1 MENRL
6 PRKLAAILYADVA
19 GYSRLTG
26 DDEDATHKALSEY
39 LDLITSTIQSNH
51 GTVMHFAGDAVLAMF
66 EAVVDAVSSA
76 TAIQELLLSRNSD
89 LPASRK
95 LQFRIGVNLGD
106 VIEDRGDI
114 YGDGV
119 NIAARLEALADP
131 GGICISDAVRSA
143 VGNKLGL
150 VYEDL
155 GEQQVKNITEAVR
168 AYKVVIDKGDSA
180 TAQPD
185 KPLLEIPDE
194 PSIAVLPFTNMSN
207 DPEQEFFSDG
217 ISEDIITALSKVS
230 AFMVIAR
237 NSTFIYKGQ
246 AVDIKQVGREQGVRY
261 VLEGSVRK
269 SGNRVRITAQ
279 LIDAATGKH
288 KWAERYDRDLE
299 DIFAVQDEITHNIVA
314 ELDVQ
319 LLAGEQAR
327 LWSSGTENL
336 EAWECLRRAR
346 DLMDAY
352 QVENHSEVKRLLQRA
367 IDLDPEYASAWSM
380 LAGLHFHIEEDAR
393 YSGEER
399 KQALQS
405 TRDYALQAIKC
416 DPSCAPAYSTLG
428 LYYLNLKEYDEAIR
442 NANISV
448 DIAPN
453 YPTTLAVSAVILNKC
468 GQPERAIECMRK
480 AMRLCPVYPLWYLS
494 ILGQI
499 LRVLGRTDEAIGAY
513 TEMIKRYPD
522 SLEGQVGLAEILG
535 RADRTVAAKAA
546 AAEVLRINPDFS
558 ISEYVENLSYRDPAE
573 ITRFEEGLRKA
584 GLPE

>member
-19 GYSRLTG
+19 EYSRLSG
-26 DDEDATHKALSEY
+26 EDEDATHKTLSEY

-76 TAIQELLLSRNSD
+76 TAIQELLLSRNTG
-89 LPASRK
+89 LTESRK

-143 VGNKLGL
+143 IGNKPGL
-150 VYEDL
+150 VYEDM
-155 GEQQVKNITEAVR
+155 GEQQVKNIAEAVR
-168 AYKVVIDKGDSA
+168 TYKIVIDTGDSGTVVA
-180 TAQPD
+180 DMPV
-185 KPLLEIPDE
+185 LEIPEE

-237 NSTFIYKGQ
+237 SSTFIYKGK

-279 LIDAATGKH
+279 LIDATTGQH

-299 DIFAVQDEITHNIVA
+299 DIFAVQDEITRNIVA
-314 ELDVQ
+314 ELDVH
-319 LLAGEQAR
+319 LLSGEQAR
-327 LWSSGTENL
+327 LWSGGTENL

-352 QVENHSEVKRLLQRA
+352 RVENHPEVKRLLQKA

-380 LAGLHFHIEEDAR
+380 LAGIHFHIEEDAR

-399 KQALQS
+399 KQAFQS

-468 GQPERAIECMRK
+468 GQPERAIERMRK

-494 ILGQI
+494 VLGQI
-499 LRVLGRTDEAIGAY
+499 LRVLGRTDEAIRAY
-513 TEMIKRYPD
+513 TEMIERYPD
-522 SLEGQVGLAEILG
+522 SLEGQVGLAELLG
-535 RADRTVAAKAA
+535 RAGRTAAVKAA

-558 ISEYVENLSYRDPAE
+558 ISEYVGNLSYRDPAE
-573 ITRFEEGLRKA
+573 ITRFEEGLCKA

>member
-1 MENRL
+1 
-6 PRKLAAILYADVA
+6 
-19 GYSRLTG
+19 
-26 DDEDATHKALSEY
+26 
-39 LDLITSTIQSNH
+39 
-51 GTVMHFAGDAVLAMF
+51 
-66 EAVVDAVSSA
+66 
-76 TAIQELLLSRNSD
+76 
-89 LPASRK
+89 
-95 LQFRIGVNLGD
+95 
-106 VIEDRGDI
+106 
-114 YGDGV
+114 
-119 NIAARLEALADP
+119 
-131 GGICISDAVRSA
+131 
-143 VGNKLGL
+143 
-150 VYEDL
+150 
-155 GEQQVKNITEAVR
+155 
-168 AYKVVIDKGDSA
+168 
-180 TAQPD
+180 
-185 KPLLEIPDE
+185 LLEIPDE

-279 LIDAATGKH
+279 LIDSATGQH

-314 ELDVQ
+314 ELDVH

-352 QVENHSEVKRLLQRA
+352 QVENHPEVKRLLQRA

-405 TRDYALQAIKC
+405 TRNYAEQALEY
-416 DPSCAPAYSTLG
+416 DPLCAPAYSTLG
-428 LYYLNLKEYDEAIR
+428 LYHLTLKEYDEAIH

-448 DIAPN
+448 DMAPN
-453 YPTTLAVSAVILNKC
+453 SAVTVAVSAVILSKC
-468 GQPERAIECMRK
+468 GQPERAIERIRK
-480 AMRLCPVYPLWYLS
+480 AMRLCPVYPLWFLS
-494 ILGQI
+494 VLGQV
-499 LRVLGRTDEAIGAY
+499 LRVLGRTDEAISAY

-522 SLEGQVGLAEILG
+522 SLEGQVGLAELLG
-535 RADRTVAAKAA
+535 RTDQTAAAKTV
-546 AAEVLRINPDFS
+546 AAEVLRINPDFT
-558 ISEYVENLSYRDPAE
+558 ISEYVGNLSYRDPAE
-573 ITRFEEGLRKA
+573 ITRFEEGLSKA